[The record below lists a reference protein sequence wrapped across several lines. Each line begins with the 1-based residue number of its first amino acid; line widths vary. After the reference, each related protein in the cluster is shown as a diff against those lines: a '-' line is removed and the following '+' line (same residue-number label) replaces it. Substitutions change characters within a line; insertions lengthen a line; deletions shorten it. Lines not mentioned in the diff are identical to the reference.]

1 MTPSNRRHD
10 RLQIRPSPDER
21 NTLQHLYSTVP
32 FWRVVR
38 NWLVIYTA
46 RYLPWLHVKRRL
58 YQAVGVTIGEDV
70 SVGLAAV
77 FDVFFPEEITIG
89 ANSII
94 GYNTVILAHEYL
106 QREWRKGPVVIG
118 RNVVIG
124 ANCTILPGIIIGDGA
139 VVSAMSLV
147 NRDVSPGATVGGVP
161 VRVLAEAESGERRA
175 ELC

>member
-1 MTPSNRRHD
+1 M
-10 RLQIRPSPDER
+10 
-21 NTLQHLYSTVP
+21 
-32 FWRVVR
+32 
-38 NWLVIYTA
+38 
-46 RYLPWLHVKRRL
+46 
-58 YQAVGVTIGEDV
+58 
-70 SVGLAAV
+70 GLDAV